1 MTHSMTGFGKSEV
14 TIGHLHVNIE
24 IRSLNSKFLD
34 LSLKIPTVFK
44 EIDSSL
50 RFLIKNELNRGKIEL
65 AIHYEKINSNS
76 KITINKEQL
85 KNYYNQLKEIS
96 AELNNQ
102 NNEDFMGYALKLPEV
117 IQHQKETVDKQSNEI
132 LINAVKQAC
141 KDLNSFRE
149 KEGESLQKELLN
161 YVNSI
166 QDNLAKI
173 NPFEKERLP
182 KVKQKLLRSVEE
194 LNLKSQIDEKRLE
207 QELIYYAEKLDLTEE
222 KVRLKEH
229 CIHFM
234 ETLKEINS
242 GKKLGFITQEMG
254 REINTLGSK
263 AHHLSIQKIVV
274 EMKDELEKIKEQ
286 VLNIL

>member
-1 MTHSMTGFGKSEV
+1 MTGYGKSEV

-34 LSLKIPTVFK
+34 LTLKIPSVFK

-50 RFLIKNELNRGKIEL
+50 RSTIKNELKRGKVEL
-65 AIHYEKINSNS
+65 AIHYEKIDSSS

-85 KNYYNQLKEIS
+85 KNYFNQLKEIS
-96 AELNNQ
+96 TELNYQ
-102 NNEDFMGYALKLPEV
+102 NDKDFMGYALKLPEV
-117 IQHQKETVDKQSNEI
+117 IQYQKETVDKKSNEI
-132 LINAVKQAC
+132 LINAVQEAC
-141 KDLNSFRE
+141 EDLNSFRK
-149 KEGESLQKELLN
+149 KEGDSLQKELLD

-166 QDNLAKI
+166 LNNLIKI

-182 KVKQKLLRSVEE
+182 KVKQKLFRSIEE

-234 ETLKEINS
+234 ETLKKINS

>member
-34 LSLKIPTVFK
+34 LTLKIPTVFK

-50 RFLIKNELNRGKIEL
+50 RSIIKNELNRGKIEL

-132 LINAVKQAC
+132 LINAVKKAC
-141 KDLNSFRE
+141 KDLKSFRE
-149 KEGESLQKELLN
+149 KEGKSLQKELLN

>member
-1 MTHSMTGFGKSEV
+1 MTGFGKSEV
-14 TIGHLHVNIE
+14 TIGHLHINIE

-34 LSLKIPTVFK
+34 LSLKIPAIFK
-44 EIDSSL
+44 EIDLSVRSV
-50 RFLIKNELNRGKIEL
+50 IKNDLKRGKVEV
-65 AIHYEKINSNS
+65 AIHYEKISSNS
-76 KITINKEQL
+76 KITINKDQL
-85 KNYYNQLKEIS
+85 IDYYNQLKKIS
-96 AELNNQ
+96 NELNNE
-102 NNEDFMGYALKLPEV
+102 NDKDFMGYALKLPEV
-117 IQHQKETVDKQSNEI
+117 IQHQKETVDNESNEI
-132 LINAVKQAC
+132 LINAVKEAC

-166 QDNLAKI
+166 LDNLNKI

-182 KVKQKLLRSVEE
+182 KVKEKLLRSIEE
-194 LNLKSQIDEKRLE
+194 LSLKSQIDEKRLE
-207 QELIYYAEKLDLTEE
+207 QELIYYSEKLDLTEE
-222 KVRLKEH
+222 KVRLNEH
-229 CIHFM
+229 CKHFI
-234 ETLKEINS
+234 ETLTEMNS

-274 EMKDELEKIKEQ
+274 EMKDDLEKIKEQ

>member
-34 LSLKIPTVFK
+34 LTLKIPTVFK
-44 EIDSSL
+44 EIDSLL
-50 RFLIKNELNRGKIEL
+50 RSIIKNELNRGKIEL

-85 KNYYNQLKEIS
+85 KNYYSQLKEIS
-96 AELNNQ
+96 TELNNQ
-102 NNEDFMGYALKLPEV
+102 NDKDFMGYALKLPEV

-141 KDLNSFRE
+141 KDLKSFRE
-149 KEGESLQKELLN
+149 KEGESLQKELLD

>member
-34 LSLKIPTVFK
+34 LTLKIPTVFK

-50 RFLIKNELNRGKIEL
+50 RSIIKNELNRGKIEL

-96 AELNNQ
+96 TELNNQ
-102 NNEDFMGYALKLPEV
+102 NDKDFMGYALKLPEV
-117 IQHQKETVDKQSNEI
+117 IQHQKETIDKESNEI
-132 LINAVKQAC
+132 LINAVKEAC
-141 KDLNSFRE
+141 KDLNSFRK

>member
-1 MTHSMTGFGKSEV
+1 MTHSMTGYGKSEV

-34 LSLKIPTVFK
+34 LTLKIPTLFK

-50 RFLIKNELNRGKIEL
+50 RPVIKNELKRGKIEL
-65 AIHYEKINSNS
+65 TINYEKINSNS

-85 KNYYNQLKEIS
+85 KNYYKQLKKIS
-96 AELNNQ
+96 TELDNQ
-102 NNEDFMGYALKLPEV
+102 NDEDFMGYALKLPEV

-132 LINAVKQAC
+132 LINAVKEAC
-141 KDLNSFRE
+141 RDLNSFRE
-149 KEGESLQKELLN
+149 IEGESLQKELLN
-161 YVNSI
+161 YINSI
-166 QDNLAKI
+166 LDNLIKI

-182 KVKQKLLRSVEE
+182 KVKEKLLRSIEK

-229 CIHFM
+229 CSHFM
-234 ETLKEINS
+234 ETLREMYS

-263 AHHLSIQKIVV
+263 ANHLSIQKIVV

>member
-34 LSLKIPTVFK
+34 LTLKIPTVFK

-50 RFLIKNELNRGKIEL
+50 RSTIKNELKRGKIEL

>member
-1 MTHSMTGFGKSEV
+1 MTGFGKSEV
-14 TIGHLHVNIE
+14 TIGRLHINIE

-34 LSLKIPTVFK
+34 LSLKIPAIFK
-44 EIDSSL
+44 EIDLSVRSV
-50 RFLIKNELNRGKIEL
+50 IKDDLKRGKVEV
-65 AIHYEKINSNS
+65 AIHYEKISSNS
-76 KITINKEQL
+76 KITINKDQL
-85 KNYYNQLKEIS
+85 IDYYNQLKKIS
-96 AELNNQ
+96 TELNNE
-102 NNEDFMGYALKLPEV
+102 NDKDFMGYALKLPEV
-117 IQHQKETVDKQSNEI
+117 IQHQKETVDNESNEI
-132 LINAVKQAC
+132 LINAVKEAC

-166 QDNLAKI
+166 LDNLKKI

-182 KVKQKLLRSVEE
+182 KVKEKLLRSIEE
-194 LNLKSQIDEKRLE
+194 LSLKSQIDEKRLE
-207 QELIYYAEKLDLTEE
+207 QELIYYSEKLDLTEE
-222 KVRLKEH
+222 KVRLNEH
-229 CIHFM
+229 CKHFM
-234 ETLKEINS
+234 ETLIEMNS

-274 EMKDELEKIKEQ
+274 EMKDDLEKIKEQ

>member
-14 TIGHLHVNIE
+14 TIGHLHINIE

-34 LSLKIPTVFK
+34 LSLKIPAIFK
-44 EIDSSL
+44 EIDLSVRSV
-50 RFLIKNELNRGKIEL
+50 IKNDLKRGKVEV
-65 AIHYEKINSNS
+65 AIHYEKISSNS
-76 KITINKEQL
+76 KITINKDQL
-85 KNYYNQLKEIS
+85 IDYYNQLKKIS
-96 AELNNQ
+96 NELNNE
-102 NNEDFMGYALKLPEV
+102 NDKDFMGYALKLPEV
-117 IQHQKETVDKQSNEI
+117 IQHQKETVDNESNEI
-132 LINAVKQAC
+132 LINAVKEAC

-166 QDNLAKI
+166 LDNLNKI

-182 KVKQKLLRSVEE
+182 KVKEKLLRSIEE
-194 LNLKSQIDEKRLE
+194 LSLKSQIDEKRLE
-207 QELIYYAEKLDLTEE
+207 QELIYYSEKLDLTEE
-222 KVRLKEH
+222 KVRLNEH
-229 CIHFM
+229 CKHFI
-234 ETLKEINS
+234 ETLTEMNS

-274 EMKDELEKIKEQ
+274 EMKDDLEKIKEQ

>member
-34 LSLKIPTVFK
+34 LTLKIPTVFK

-50 RFLIKNELNRGKIEL
+50 RSIIKNELKRGKIEL
-65 AIHYEKINSNS
+65 AIHYEKINSSS

-141 KDLNSFRE
+141 KALKSFRE